1 MTGRSRFAA
10 LPRSVTWTLVKV
22 TALIGYA
29 RVSKADGS
37 QVIDLQHDALAKAGV
52 DLEHHLYTDAA
63 SGKRDDRPGLEAC
76 IKALRRGDTLVVWKL
91 DRLGRDLRHLV
102 NLVGDLTKRDIGLK
116 VLAGE
121 GASIDTTTAN
131 GRLIFAIFAGQNDFA
146 TKNPDLIQNFGR
158 AIRDATVFTN
168 AHHAETLDL
177 YAAFAHIDPKDI
189 ADAPRSTSVEYV
201 DPKDLA
207 PLINVAVRYN
217 IIKPVDPLT
226 LLSPAILKP
235 GA

>member
-63 SGKRDDRPGLEAC
+63 SGRRDDRPGLEAC
-76 IKALRRGDTLVVWKL
+76 IKALRLGDTLVVWKL

-102 NLVGDLTKRDIGLK
+102 NLVGDLTKRGIGLK

-131 GRLIFAIFAGQNDFA
+131 GRLIFAIFAG
-146 TKNPDLIQNFGR
+146 L
-158 AIRDATVFTN
+158 
-168 AHHAETLDL
+168 AE
-177 YAAFAHIDPKDI
+177 F
-189 ADAPRSTSVEYV
+189 
-201 DPKDLA
+201 
-207 PLINVAVRYN
+207 
-217 IIKPVDPLT
+217 
-226 LLSPAILKP
+226 
-235 GA
+235 

>member
-1 MTGRSRFAA
+1 M
-10 LPRSVTWTLVKV
+10 

-37 QVIDLQHDALAKAGV
+37 QVIDLQRDALAMAGV

-76 IKALRRGDTLVVWKL
+76 IKALRHGDTLVVWKL

-102 NLVGDLTKRDIGLK
+102 NLVGDLTKRGIGLK

-131 GRLIFAIFAGQNDFA
+131 GRLVFAIFAGLAEFERELIVER
-146 TKNPDLIQNFGR
+146 TKAGLAAARARGR
-158 AIRDATVFTN
+158 SGGRPFKMTPAKLRLAQAAMGKPETKV
-168 AHHAETLDL
+168 AELCVELGITRQTL
-177 YAAFAHIDPKDI
+177 YRHVTPKGEL
-189 ADAPRSTSVEYV
+189 RS
-201 DPKDLA
+201 DGQ
-207 PLINVAVRYN
+207 R
-217 IIKPVDPLT
+217 
-226 LLSPAILKP
+226 LLDRRKAK
-235 GA
+235 

>member
-1 MTGRSRFAA
+1 MTGRGSFVA

-37 QVIDLQHDALAKAGV
+37 QVIDLQRDALAKAGV

-63 SGKRDDRPGLEAC
+63 SGKRDDRPGLDAC
-76 IKALRRGDTLVVWKL
+76 IKALRHGDTLVVWKL

-131 GRLIFAIFAGQNDFA
+131 GRLIFAIFAGLAEFERELIVERTKAGLAAARTRGRTGGRPFKMTPAKLRLAQAAMGKPETKVAELCTELGITRQTLYRFVGPKGELRNDGQRMLDRRK
-146 TKNPDLIQNFGR
+146 TK
-158 AIRDATVFTN
+158 
-168 AHHAETLDL
+168 
-177 YAAFAHIDPKDI
+177 
-189 ADAPRSTSVEYV
+189 
-201 DPKDLA
+201 
-207 PLINVAVRYN
+207 
-217 IIKPVDPLT
+217 
-226 LLSPAILKP
+226 
-235 GA
+235 